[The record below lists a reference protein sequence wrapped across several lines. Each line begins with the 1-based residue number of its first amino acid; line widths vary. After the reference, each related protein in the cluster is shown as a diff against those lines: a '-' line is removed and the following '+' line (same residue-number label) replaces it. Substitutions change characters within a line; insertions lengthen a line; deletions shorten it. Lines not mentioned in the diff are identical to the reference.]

1 MVNNIA
7 ILGGSGAIGRAF
19 TKHFSF
25 LYSNATINVF
35 SRQKPEKVLA
45 NVKYH
50 IINYHDEVSINE
62 SSFIA
67 SRKDPL
73 DMVIVT
79 TGILHDGELMP
90 LLLLRLIFER
100 VKKARVPFFVKPIT
114 KAVAD
119 KVLIEYVNPNI
130 NRLFDFIESS
140 LNGKKWFLGEQL
152 SGADIQMS
160 FPLETSVSRDLI
172 NENYTC
178 IQSFVKRIHEQPAYQ
193 AAHKKG
199 GKYDYA

>member
-35 SRQKPEKVLA
+35 SREKPEKVLP

-67 SRKDPL
+67 SKKDPL

-79 TGILHDGELMP
+79 TGILHYGELMP
-90 LLLLRLIFER
+90 E
-100 VKKARVPFFVKPIT
+100 K
-114 KAVAD
+114 
-119 KVLIEYVNPNI
+119 
-130 NRLFDFIESS
+130 S
-140 LNGKKWFLGEQL
+140 LKDLSENFLHHY
-152 SGADIQMS
+152 SK
-160 FPLETSVSRDLI
+160 F
-172 NENYTC
+172 
-178 IQSFVKRIHEQPAYQ
+178 
-193 AAHKKG
+193 
-199 GKYDYA
+199 